1 LGRQRIDD
9 EDRGQERESGD
20 RDGSRTHL
28 CGFGEPPD
36 RPANVVEVRDERR
49 VDASAVL
56 AELGLTPRLTI
67 YLAGAPGAGKT
78 HRLLSDAQREAQA
91 GRRVAIGWIET
102 KNRPQLEAL
111 AAPLPR
117 IPPRRYAV
125 SGATIED
132 FDLEAALASDYE
144 TIVLDELAHAN
155 PPGATHAKRWQDAR
169 ALRDAGKSVL
179 GAFNVMHLDTVA
191 PVAERIIGYPIRELV
206 PIAFLRA
213 ADRVIALDV
222 APSILESRLRT
233 GRIVRD
239 EDVERAAAGVFAP
252 KNLSMMRE
260 LLLRVVDDLTIPV
273 IAPSKVSTALAVV
286 VGAADPEPF
295 LRRAAAF
302 ADALDL
308 ALECTAVDELGGARF
323 AEAALRVDG
332 GVIPL
337 PPGLARGDLREVR
350 ASLVIV
356 PRVALAERIL
366 AQPLDRDV
374 LIADPLRTALPRLY
388 ESVRHPYTA
397 ALADRMRIGYGT
409 LTIYLGSVAGSGKT
423 YAMLDRAHQLIEE
436 GVDVV
441 AALVE
446 THGRAETAALLQGI
460 EQIPRLVNGEID
472 LETLLVR
479 HPKVALIDELAH
491 TNAGAG
497 ARAKRYDDVI
507 AVLRSGIDVITTLNV
522 QHFEGVG
529 DAVERLTGTRVR
541 ETLPDSVLELA
552 DEVVFIDVTP
562 DVLRQR
568 LREGKIYP
576 LERVDAALRN
586 FFRTENLAALRELT
600 VREILR
606 ARSERRRERPFAR
619 IVLGVAARERDVA
632 LIKRA
637 AWLARRLDVDLRVVV
652 VTQRDDDAVRGIV
665 DGLARAAGAAKASF
679 LADIAPDPAVR
690 VAEMLADGD
699 VVAVESPRKRRRIL
713 FGKRSFAM
721 RLFAAGAREMLV
733 LAPRAT
739 DPPGY
744 M

>member
-1 LGRQRIDD
+1 MRDD
-9 EDRGQERESGD
+9 
-20 RDGSRTHL
+20 
-28 CGFGEPPD
+28 
-36 RPANVVEVRDERR
+36 RR
-49 VDASAVL
+49 SDASAVL

-111 AAPLPR
+111 AAGLPR
-117 IPPRRYAV
+117 IPPRRYPLAETTV
-125 SGATIED
+125 ED
-132 FDLEAALASDYE
+132 FDLDAALASDFE

-155 PPGATHAKRWQDAR
+155 PPGAAHAKRWQDAQ

-191 PVAERIIGYPIRELV
+191 PVAERIIGYPVRELV
-206 PIAFLRA
+206 PVAFLRA

-273 IAPSKVSTALAVV
+273 VAPSKVSIALAVV
-286 VGAADPEPF
+286 AGIGDHEPF
-295 LRRAAAF
+295 MRRAAAF

-308 ALECTAVDELGGARF
+308 ALECTAVDAADVHHF
-323 AEAALRVDG
+323 AEAAARVDG
-332 GVIPL
+332 GAIPL
-337 PPGLARGDLREVR
+337 PAGLAGGDLRAVR
-350 ASLVIV
+350 ASVVIV
-356 PRVALAERIL
+356 PFGALAGRIL
-366 AQPLDRDV
+366 TQPLDRDLLV
-374 LIADPLRTALPRLY
+374 VDPLRNTLPRAY
-388 ESVRHPYTA
+388 EAVRHPYTA
-397 ALADRMRIGYGT
+397 ALGDRLRIGYGT
-409 LTIYLGSVAGSGKT
+409 LTIYLGAVAGSGKT

-436 GVDVV
+436 GIDVV

-446 THGRAETAALLQGI
+446 THGRAETAALLEGI
-460 EQIPRLVNGEID
+460 EQIPRLANGEID
-472 LETLLVR
+472 LETLLER

-491 TNAGAG
+491 TNEGAG

-507 AVLRSGIDVITTLNV
+507 AVLRSGVSVITTLNV

-529 DAVERLTGTRVR
+529 DAVQRLTGTRVR

-576 LERVDAALRN
+576 AERVETALQN

-619 IVLGVAARERDVA
+619 IVLGVAPRARDAA
-632 LIKRA
+632 LIGRVGR
-637 AWLARRLDVDLRVVV
+637 LARRLDVDLRVVV
-652 VTQRDDDAVRGIV
+652 VTSRDDDELRAIV
-665 DGLARAAGAAKASF
+665 DVLARAAGTAKASF
-679 LADIAPDPAVR
+679 LADVAPDPAVC
-690 VAEMLADGD
+690 VAQMLSDGD
-699 VVAVESPRKRRRIL
+699 VVAVESPRRRRGW
-713 FGKRSFAM
+713 FGKRSFAV
-721 RLFAAGAREMLV
+721 RLLAAGAREMLV
-733 LAPRAT
+733 LAPHEVSV
-739 DPPGY
+739 
-744 M
+744 

>member
-1 LGRQRIDD
+1 MRDD
-9 EDRGQERESGD
+9 
-20 RDGSRTHL
+20 
-28 CGFGEPPD
+28 
-36 RPANVVEVRDERR
+36 RR
-49 VDASAVL
+49 SDASAVL

-111 AAPLPR
+111 AAGLPR
-117 IPPRRYAV
+117 IPPRRYPLAETTV
-125 SGATIED
+125 ED
-132 FDLEAALASDYE
+132 FDLDAALASDFE

-155 PPGATHAKRWQDAR
+155 PPGAAHAKRWQDAQ

-191 PVAERIIGYPIRELV
+191 PVAERIIGYPVRELV
-206 PIAFLRA
+206 PVAFLRA

-273 IAPSKVSTALAVV
+273 VAPSKVSIALAVV
-286 VGAADPEPF
+286 AGIGDHEPF
-295 LRRAAAF
+295 MRRAAAF

-308 ALECTAVDELGGARF
+308 ALECTAVDAADVHHF
-323 AEAALRVDG
+323 AEAAARVDG
-332 GVIPL
+332 GAIPL
-337 PPGLARGDLREVR
+337 PAGLAGGDLRAVR
-350 ASLVIV
+350 ASVVIV
-356 PRVALAERIL
+356 PFGALAGRIL
-366 AQPLDRDV
+366 TQPLDRDLLV
-374 LIADPLRTALPRLY
+374 VDPLRNTLPRAY
-388 ESVRHPYTA
+388 EAVRHPYTA
-397 ALADRMRIGYGT
+397 ALGDRLRIGYGT
-409 LTIYLGSVAGSGKT
+409 LTIYLGAVAGSGKT

-436 GVDVV
+436 GIDVV

-446 THGRAETAALLQGI
+446 THGRAETAALLEGI
-460 EQIPRLVNGEID
+460 EQIPRLANGEID

-491 TNAGAG
+491 TNEGAG

-507 AVLRSGIDVITTLNV
+507 AVLRSGVSVITTLNV

-529 DAVERLTGTRVR
+529 DAVQRLTGTRVR

-576 LERVDAALRN
+576 AERVETALQN

-619 IVLGVAARERDVA
+619 IVLGVAPRARDAA
-632 LIKRA
+632 LIGRVGR
-637 AWLARRLDVDLRVVV
+637 LARRLDVDLRVVV
-652 VTQRDDDAVRGIV
+652 VTSRDDDELRAIV
-665 DGLARAAGAAKASF
+665 DVLARAAGTAKASF
-679 LADIAPDPAVR
+679 LADVAPDPAVC
-690 VAEMLADGD
+690 VAQMLSDGD
-699 VVAVESPRKRRRIL
+699 VVAVESPRRRRGW
-713 FGKRSFAM
+713 FGKRSFAV
-721 RLFAAGAREMLV
+721 RLLAAGAREMLV
-733 LAPRAT
+733 LAPHEVSV
-739 DPPGY
+739 
-744 M
+744 

>member
-1 LGRQRIDD
+1 MRDD
-9 EDRGQERESGD
+9 
-20 RDGSRTHL
+20 
-28 CGFGEPPD
+28 
-36 RPANVVEVRDERR
+36 RR
-49 VDASAVL
+49 SDASAVL

-111 AAPLPR
+111 AAGLPR
-117 IPPRRYAV
+117 IPPRRYPLAETTV
-125 SGATIED
+125 ED
-132 FDLEAALASDYE
+132 FDLDAALASDFE

-155 PPGATHAKRWQDAR
+155 PPGAAHAKRWQDAQ

-191 PVAERIIGYPIRELV
+191 PVAERIIGYPVRELV
-206 PIAFLRA
+206 PVAFLRA

-233 GRIVRD
+233 GRIVLD

-273 IAPSKVSTALAVV
+273 VAPSKVSIALAVV
-286 VGAADPEPF
+286 AGIGDHEPF
-295 LRRAAAF
+295 MRRAAAF

-308 ALECTAVDELGGARF
+308 ALECTAVDAADVHHF
-323 AEAALRVDG
+323 AEAAARVDG
-332 GVIPL
+332 GAIPL
-337 PPGLARGDLREVR
+337 PAGLAGGDLRAVR
-350 ASLVIV
+350 ASVVIV
-356 PRVALAERIL
+356 PFGALAGRIL
-366 AQPLDRDV
+366 TQPLDRDLLV
-374 LIADPLRTALPRLY
+374 VDPLRNTLPRAY
-388 ESVRHPYTA
+388 EAVRHPYTA
-397 ALADRMRIGYGT
+397 ALGDRLRIGYGT
-409 LTIYLGSVAGSGKT
+409 LTIYLGAVAGSGKT

-436 GVDVV
+436 GIDVV

-446 THGRAETAALLQGI
+446 THGRAETAALLEGI
-460 EQIPRLVNGEID
+460 EQIPRLANGEID
-472 LETLLVR
+472 LETLLER

-491 TNAGAG
+491 TNEGAG

-507 AVLRSGIDVITTLNV
+507 AVLRSGVSVITTLNV

-529 DAVERLTGTRVR
+529 DAVQRLTGTRVR

-576 LERVDAALRN
+576 AERVETALQN

-619 IVLGVAARERDVA
+619 IVLGVAPRARDAA
-632 LIKRA
+632 LIGRVGR
-637 AWLARRLDVDLRVVV
+637 LARRLDVDLRVVV
-652 VTQRDDDAVRGIV
+652 VTSRDDDELRAIV
-665 DGLARAAGAAKASF
+665 DVLARAAGTAKASF
-679 LADIAPDPAVR
+679 LADVAPDPAVC
-690 VAEMLADGD
+690 VAQMLSDGD
-699 VVAVESPRKRRRIL
+699 VVAVESPRRRRGW
-713 FGKRSFAM
+713 FGKRSFAV
-721 RLFAAGAREMLV
+721 RLLAAGAREMLV
-733 LAPRAT
+733 LAPHEVSV
-739 DPPGY
+739 
-744 M
+744 

>member
-1 LGRQRIDD
+1 MRDD
-9 EDRGQERESGD
+9 
-20 RDGSRTHL
+20 
-28 CGFGEPPD
+28 
-36 RPANVVEVRDERR
+36 RR
-49 VDASAVL
+49 SDASAVL

-111 AAPLPR
+111 AAGLPR
-117 IPPRRYAV
+117 IPPRRYPLAETTV
-125 SGATIED
+125 ED
-132 FDLEAALASDYE
+132 FDLDAALASDFE

-155 PPGATHAKRWQDAR
+155 PPGAAHAKRWQDAQ

-191 PVAERIIGYPIRELV
+191 PVAERIIGYPVRELV
-206 PIAFLRA
+206 PVAFLRA

-273 IAPSKVSTALAVV
+273 VAPSKVSIALAVV
-286 VGAADPEPF
+286 AGIGDHEPF

-308 ALECTAVDELGGARF
+308 ALECTAVDAADVHHF
-323 AEAALRVDG
+323 AEAAARVDG
-332 GVIPL
+332 GAIPL
-337 PPGLARGDLREVR
+337 PAGLAGGDLRAVR
-350 ASLVIV
+350 ASVVIV
-356 PRVALAERIL
+356 PFGALAGRIL
-366 AQPLDRDV
+366 TQPLDRDLLV
-374 LIADPLRTALPRLY
+374 VDPLRNTLPRAY
-388 ESVRHPYTA
+388 EAVRHPYTA
-397 ALADRMRIGYGT
+397 ALGDRLRIGYGT
-409 LTIYLGSVAGSGKT
+409 LTIYLGAVAGSGKT

-436 GVDVV
+436 GIDVV

-446 THGRAETAALLQGI
+446 THGRAETAALLEGI
-460 EQIPRLVNGEID
+460 EQIPRLANGEID

-491 TNAGAG
+491 TNEGAG

-507 AVLRSGIDVITTLNV
+507 AVLRSGVSVITTLNV

-529 DAVERLTGTRVR
+529 DAVQRLTGTRVR

-576 LERVDAALRN
+576 AERVETALQN

-619 IVLGVAARERDVA
+619 IVLGVAPRARDAA
-632 LIKRA
+632 LIGRVGR
-637 AWLARRLDVDLRVVV
+637 LARRLDVDLRVVV
-652 VTQRDDDAVRGIV
+652 VTSRDDDELRAIV
-665 DGLARAAGAAKASF
+665 DVLARAAGTAKASF
-679 LADIAPDPAVR
+679 LADVAPDPAVC
-690 VAEMLADGD
+690 VAQMLSDGD
-699 VVAVESPRKRRRIL
+699 VVAVESPRRRRGW
-713 FGKRSFAM
+713 FGKRSFAV
-721 RLFAAGAREMLV
+721 RLLAAGAREMLV
-733 LAPRAT
+733 LAPHEVSV
-739 DPPGY
+739 
-744 M
+744 

>member
-1 LGRQRIDD
+1 MRDD
-9 EDRGQERESGD
+9 RRS
-20 RDGSRTHL
+20 DG
-28 CGFGEPPD
+28 
-36 RPANVVEVRDERR
+36 
-49 VDASAVL
+49 SAVL

-78 HRLLSDAQREAQA
+78 HRLLSDARREAQA

-102 KNRPQLEAL
+102 KGRPQLDAL
-111 AAPLPR
+111 AAALPR
-117 IPPRRYAV
+117 IPPRRYAA
-125 SGATIED
+125 SGTEIDD
-132 FDLEAALASDYE
+132 FDLDAALGSDYE

-155 PPGATHAKRWQDAR
+155 PPGAAHAKRWQDAR

-206 PIAFLRA
+206 PVAFLRA

-239 EDVERAAAGVFAP
+239 EDVARAAAGVFAP

-273 IAPSKVSTALAVV
+273 VAPSKVSTALAVV
-286 VGAADPEPF
+286 VGSADPEPF
-295 LRRAAAF
+295 LRRASAF
-302 ADALDL
+302 AEALDL
-308 ALECTAVDELGGARF
+308 ALECVAVDAVGGGRF
-323 AEAALRVDG
+323 AEAAVRVDG

-337 PPGLARGDLREVR
+337 PAGLARGDLRKVR

-366 AQPLDRDV
+366 SQPLDRDLLV
-374 LIADPLRTALPRLY
+374 ADPLRIALPRSY

-397 ALADRMRIGYGT
+397 ALGDRLRIGYGT

-460 EQIPRLVNGEID
+460 EQIPRLANGEID
-472 LETLLVR
+472 LETLLAR

-576 LERVDAALRN
+576 PERVDAALQN
-586 FFRTENLAALRELT
+586 FFRTENLAALRELA

-606 ARSERRRERPFAR
+606 ARSEQRRERPFAR
-619 IVLGVAARERDVA
+619 IVLGVAPRDRDVA

-637 AWLARRLDVDLRVVV
+637 GRLARRLDVDLRVVV
-652 VTQRDDDAVRGIV
+652 VNSRDDDAARAIV
-665 DGLARAAGAAKASF
+665 DVLARAASTAKGSF
-679 LADIAPDPAVR
+679 LADVAPDPAVR
-690 VAEMLADGD
+690 IAEMLADGD
-699 VVAVESPRKRRRIL
+699 VVAVESPRKRRGW
-713 FGKRSFAM
+713 FGKHSFAA

-733 LAPRAT
+733 LAPHNADAPST
-739 DPPGY
+739 SSG
-744 M
+744 

>member
-1 LGRQRIDD
+1 MPDD
-9 EDRGQERESGD
+9 
-20 RDGSRTHL
+20 
-28 CGFGEPPD
+28 
-36 RPANVVEVRDERR
+36 RR
-49 VDASAVL
+49 LDAAAVL

-78 HRLLSDAQREAQA
+78 HRLLSDARHEAQA
-91 GRRVAIGWIET
+91 GRRVAIGWVET

-111 AAPLPR
+111 AAALPR

-125 SGATIED
+125 SGTEIDD

-144 TIVLDELAHAN
+144 TIVLDELA
-155 PPGATHAKRWQDAR
+155 HAKRWQDAR

-260 LLLRVVDDLTIPV
+260 LLLRVVDGLTVPV
-273 IAPSKVSTALAVV
+273 VAPSKVSTALAVV
-286 VGAADPEPF
+286 AGSADPELF

-302 ADALDL
+302 ADSLDL
-308 ALECTAVDELGGARF
+308 ALECAAVDAVGAERF

-366 AQPLDRDV
+366 GRPLDRDLLV
-374 LIADPLRTALPRLY
+374 ADPLRTALPRSY
-388 ESVRHPYTA
+388 ETVRHPYAA
-397 ALADRMRIGYGT
+397 ALGDRLRIGYGA

-460 EQIPRLVNGEID
+460 EQVPRLANGEID
-472 LETLLVR
+472 LATLLER

-576 LERVDAALRN
+576 SERVDAALRN

-619 IVLGVAARERDVA
+619 IVLGVAPRERDVA

-637 AWLARRLDVDLRVVV
+637 ARLARRLDVDLRVLV
-652 VTQRDDDAVRGIV
+652 VTPHDDDAVRGIV
-665 DGLARAAGAAKASF
+665 DVLARAAGDAKASF
-679 LADIAPDPAVR
+679 LADVAPDPALR
-690 VAEMLADGD
+690 VVEMLADGD
-699 VVAVESPRKRRRIL
+699 VVAVESPRIRRRRL

-733 LAPRAT
+733 LAPRDGDA
-739 DPPGY
+739 
-744 M
+744 